1 MPQFLTR
8 QFVISFYLPQ
18 IIFSTCGGL
27 LIPVLPLFA
36 AELGAPYWLIGV
48 VLALDP
54 FGTMIGDVPAGL
66 TLRRFPTKTVILL
79 GTLGVLLA
87 TGLLFFA
94 DSILPVLFLRF
105 SSGFFRA
112 LYGVAQHTYLA
123 QQIPMVERGRAIALF
138 GGAFRVGSFL
148 GPAMGGAVGLAFGLR
163 AVFVVFALLMLVSL
177 LGAFLFMPA
186 SPKKAAEV
194 ELPLHP
200 SLRQILAQS
209 KQIFLVAGA
218 GQLFAQMIRAGRTTL
233 LPLYAADILGLD
245 VAAIGTIISLGTAMD
260 VLMVYPAGMIMDRV
274 GRKWAIVPCFGLQA
288 VGMLLLPLTTS
299 IAGLAVVNIFMGF
312 SNGLG
317 SGTMMTLGS
326 DLAPPE
332 VRGEFLGVWR
342 FIGDIGFSGG
352 PLLVGSIADI
362 LILPAAA
369 VAVAAS
375 GFTAALIFG
384 LGVPETLKK
393 RKREAEAAF

>member
-8 QFVISFYLPQ
+8 QFVISFYVPQ

-36 AELGAPYWLIGV
+36 AELNAPYWLIGV

-54 FGTMIGDVPAGL
+54 FGTMMGDVPAGL
-66 TLRRFPTKTVILL
+66 LLRRFPTKTVILV
-79 GTLGVLLA
+79 GSMGVLLA

-94 DSILPVLFLRF
+94 DSILPVLLLRF
-105 SSGFFRA
+105 CSGFFRA

-123 QQIPMVERGRAIALF
+123 QQIPTIERGRAIALF
-138 GGAFRVGSFL
+138 GGGFRVGSFL
-148 GPAMGGAVGLAFGLR
+148 GPALGGAVGLALGLR
-163 AVFVVFALLMLVSL
+163 AVFVLFALMMLLSL
-177 LGAFLFMPA
+177 IGVLLFMPKTA
-186 SPKKAAEV
+186 HKDENAD
-194 ELPLHP
+194 LPEHP
-200 SLRQILAQS
+200 SLWHMLRQS

-245 VAAIGTIISLGTAMD
+245 VATIGAIISLGTAMD

-299 IAGLAVVNIFMGF
+299 LAGLAAVNVFLGF

-317 SGTMMTLGS
+317 SGTMMTVGS

-332 VRGEFLGVWR
+332 ARGEFLGVWR

-352 PLLVGSIADI
+352 PVLVGSIADL

-369 VAVAAS
+369 VAVAAA

-393 RKREAEAAF
+393 RKRGETSL